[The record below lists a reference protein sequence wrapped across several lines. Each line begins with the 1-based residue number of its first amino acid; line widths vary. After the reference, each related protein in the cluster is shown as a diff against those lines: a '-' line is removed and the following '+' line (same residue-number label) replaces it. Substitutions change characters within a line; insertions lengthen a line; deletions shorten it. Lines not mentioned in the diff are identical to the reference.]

1 MERILNP
8 KKTYDI
14 DLVDN
19 KYLITNSNTNVDVL
33 IDVSFEL
40 YPNKKYTFNF
50 NKNINNL
57 IKLGSNDLSI
67 NKSQSNNVHKY
78 IPNTDT
84 TKEISFNVIPNNIQH
99 IIIYV
104 GKGNY
109 YPYDN
114 QDYFRF
120 FDSCYNL
127 ITLNKDI
134 NYLNNGNYFFEHFTY
149 KFYPNITYRFKKY
162 KNSDSEDAS
171 NILFDNS
178 FEFIIKDYSLN
189 ELSETFFDISFIVD
203 DDLISGISYEI
214 SSNLINKTIDLDLS
228 NLFYKNYNNE
238 TLLELEFPDSQLKD
252 LYFFSSNL
260 NLLDRNNL
268 DISSVFTF
276 DISYS
281 ASFRDFNDISNL
293 FLTYISTSTISINTT
308 DLSYTYFFN
317 YQLEGKIDNSR
328 FDNISLS
335 YSSPDISY
343 DINNDS
349 SYVLLD
355 ICKNYPLRLS
365 EESKKYAHIY
375 EDYIYT
381 DISYILDNN
390 NNYNKYY
397 YNSIYLYVNKDLSVN
412 QTTISFESYN
422 TNYKANIFYFN
433 KRSKDLQ
440 EFYINNNVSITN
452 TNIETNIFNLN
463 EIIVEYNFK
472 SSKTYINLN
481 YDVSL
486 DYIYNYIDISDIYSN
501 KYADSNI
508 NRSIYI
514 NRSNNELFTDISN
527 NLIEYQLT
535 NPLTYKNY
543 LPNDI
548 LNIIQTITIN
558 YGPFI
563 YVNYNGKND
572 IATISF
578 DIINDIT
585 NIVLDIS
592 VNYFNINTNQIEYL
606 LFDVSCDL
614 HYYHKDIKSIKDIS
628 TFNNYLLKYN
638 SFNDTISNN
647 NYYFKYIDFES
658 NYIIINNIQINQ
670 EHILDLKSIDSNIG
684 SLSTYV
690 NLIKE
695 DNQLQIRKYYFDKNI
710 ILHNKN
716 KFETQY
722 NLYGLEKKLIITILD
737 NSINI
742 IFTNNN
748 NKDVEFDFNFLTIK
762 DMIITSDINN
772 YEKINSN
779 YVYSR
784 NQTLDVSSNIK
795 IIPKLNYSNTD
806 NDLFKLNNYGY
817 ISNDVSKNI
826 DICINYVVPTIRY
839 SEKSQNFIADTSYI
853 VHDNNVS
860 DLKNKII
867 KFSFDKNKFL
877 YNNTNIRSETEI
889 NSILQDLSTC
899 IPLIEISGI
908 SMYKINEDASFIINA
923 SDNNDLSDISLSDI
937 FGNQLKYGGELNT
950 ALSMY
955 FVENINNIII
965 ELSGNTETTYI
976 IDKYNKYTDHGIKID
991 DSIIEISNIDM
1002 CFNIFKTDVTH
1013 IKPEFDYDS
1022 YGKNEISYNLIY
1034 YKKYTYDN
1042 AIVDISISLR
1052 NTDLSFVYKHK
1063 EEPKNPLLGNNIIY
1077 YEISHNNINRKL
1089 KRYINIVN
1097 KKSTPEISLNSSI
1110 FGNSNVLNLSNKNL
1124 TFNIDT
1130 TYSDLSSI
1138 LHNYEISDNF
1148 YNDYDIGREIDI
1160 SLTNLNSLNPHETDL
1175 SVLYNSRYEYTTNP
1189 LNIIYEISNNNT
1201 IINTDNVSVKFHN
1214 NIPYT
1219 FDICNNNIL
1228 EQQIYLD
1235 DISNN
1240 KEFYNDISII
1250 EITENTKD
1258 ISFEIIDITNQ
1269 LGLQQLKFIINDYKS
1284 NHIITKVESKIFT
1297 DISIVLNKNNIVDN
1311 RYDILYNND
1320 NVKTEINDAT
1330 IIELV
1335 NDLSSSYMN
1344 YSNRSKNYSINISYH
1359 SYIYQD
1365 NDIKEF
1371 YLLKNRKINIKNTII
1386 PKFDFSSNIIDI
1398 SFGYYDDVNG
1408 VLKDNN
1414 IIINKRHPRI
1424 LDSNVI
1430 NDIYEISRNILSAR
1444 DISDNS
1450 GIFDILKNNNNYIN
1464 FEIPENTDNKYMYNY
1479 IKLFEKIFDYSIYGI
1494 IVDELEYDD
1503 ISNNIIYDL
1512 SLQTYG
1518 FYYYMYLS
1526 GEVITQL
1533 ISGNI
1538 VGIQV
1543 NIVNDGPIFKIN
1555 DKGIPFVHNIEESKN
1570 NKIITDAS
1578 LIEDVYTF
1586 SKYDEFYLNYYE
1598 PSENTVN
1605 RDLSNYNFT
1614 PITIIDDGG
1623 LNNNNRDI
1631 GQYKI
1636 IYESI
1641 DKSKSSK
1648 NSNNRTTF
1656 ERILDICDNE
1666 TPNINNK
1673 AQQFSNKIDI
1683 DIYSSSNEIKTK
1695 LDEKIYTNIYD
1706 YGDNIKY
1713 ILEYNNELINIDNTS
1728 NYITNENIKNNY
1740 NIKYYENSIEIS
1752 ANTIEQL
1759 INVQQETSTKY
1770 KAIIKAKD
1778 RSNNIN
1784 QQIININVIYKYDYD
1799 FYILIKRQYK
1809 NNDNLNDFSMIKIDH
1824 NLNNKLKNNKIL
1836 QENDISLS
1844 YDNNKESFELETCD
1858 FDLFNNIIDFSGEIF
1873 NNNEKI
1879 SSNFI
1884 KLDNYTSTNNI
1895 MIKNNTNYIN
1905 PSNKYNI
1912 ILSLYNIND
1921 DEYKRTRYKLN
1932 VKDTICGEIKLENV
1946 IDTSLITLISEN
1958 LELFYDTQEKKNLY
1972 TNSKNINIIINDDL
1986 ENSKNYTKFNKS
1998 DIINDNS
2005 FCILDIS
2012 NVLLKKYYDIVYELD
2027 FSKEIMVYNIKKNN
2041 EFLYKPNTN
2050 SYMYTYVPTKNWE
2063 KQVDVKDIS
2072 DIFNIN
2078 INNYKYNIILNNEL
2092 QILNNLTQ
2100 NIYNAAYRWK
2110 KVLNNK
2116 FVSGLNPININ
2127 IDISSAIENIDISIN
2142 NITYQNKNSKKYP
2155 KKVDISFD
2163 IYDNIEINEKTLL
2176 HTLGRALGIN
2186 RSSMFESNNTNKFQI
2201 LNKFDYY
2208 KGSDKF
2214 LNIYKEYI
2222 QDASYNIDNSFIILP
2237 IDFSNN
2243 NQEFYINDDPLINN
2257 NHLFKGI
2264 KSLGLS
2270 NEILCEIKDQNT
2282 SNRKLSKISIGLL
2295 EELGYDVCY
2304 NEADNYEITE
2314 KVNIIKTLN
2323 IEINK
2328 NDDYT
2333 INIFEIYIANSDN
2346 TKFNN
2351 YKLSEISNK
2360 YAIGDSINNPY
2371 IIGYITNHHHSIYS
2385 NRTELLYLDRG
2396 ITIKNI
2402 IDGSYNYYNS
2412 SLFTNNYT
2420 ISSDYIQN
2428 IQDNS
2433 YVINKNSYNN
2443 AINNN
2448 YEISHNYYD
2457 NEISLNILD
2466 LSNSL
2471 DFIPELSIDNRNIV
2485 QIFNVKDDF
2494 NNEISMNKYIKLTI
2508 LPPYITLSGSS
2519 DASNIELY
2527 LSNYEP
2533 FVDYGHSIFDTI
2545 SGTLS
2550 NISDASLVIKNNNSL
2565 DNIKYNIK
2573 ESQLNGIDYRVITD
2587 NIGNYDILYK
2597 KSNVYHKQAKKHRD
2611 LKVVKTQ
2618 PLEYITYL
2626 KVHNNNLFFDK
2637 NNDVSNNLNNL
2648 DLSNILCYKYTINN
2662 QPYEYTYSDEYVNNN
2677 IYDVSYIIN
2686 IEKNYYY
2693 AFILPFDISNNIN
2706 FNYSNSVEF
2715 VIKKIYNIYD
2725 KKDTSCN
2732 MYKLKDICNNG
2743 YITMKKIN
2751 NFDRMSI
2758 QLYDVFN
2765 NTLKYINNS
2774 KDIILDN
2781 SYNKLYCID
2790 DISTNNNKIK
2800 NINYFDY
2807 ANKINGK
2814 INIDVEITNRN
2825 IVESYPFYKF
2835 TNINDNKIYNKNLYL
2850 SYGLYEFNTSDSSN
2864 FYNKIEFFYDLS
2876 YQKPYTKNIRY
2887 TNLPGMSNS
2896 KFELLIE
2903 PYTPTILYYKSH
2915 RIKNISGKLQINSNI
2930 CFFNDI
2936 LSNNKYLSLNGN
2948 VTSEKMFK
2956 KIDFFTIRAIE
2967 NDLCLNTINAALTP
2981 DDPNIKIHKNR
2992 ILLSCHTEESY
3003 DYDTKS
3009 FIGITQGNILNN
3021 ILYLNNE
3028 KKVVFINDISKSNLF
3043 VEDKMKKLKKD
3054 TNEDNFEYHD
3064 SCYNYLFNIPE
3075 DNRLDTDY
3083 LNNNKTFELSF
3094 EYHDNSKN
3102 INDIITQKIFNN
3114 TNTNLYFN
3122 IIELIKDNI
3131 INNVNYFD
3139 DYVNTLTSNKIPN
3152 KYTTENFKYTI
3163 EDMRG
3168 NVIINDKNY
3177 DVNLL
3182 ENKILSTNKLLLNN
3196 LLRFDSSANNIDFLL
3211 YSYIDILNYLDNYKK
3226 FNDVELDDI
3235 QRKIYESNRTI
3246 SVLDKSIMDNN
3257 NIKKLNDNF
3266 DKLISPSNINKF
3278 YEYLL
3283 YKKFDIHIYCDVSL
3297 IEYIPP
3303 QEDISNCIIFQNAS
3317 LFLKGNVLNK
3327 EQVNNDDSQ
3336 LFADVTDTSNR
3347 VFLSSNKV
3355 FHDNNKDVSN
3365 SAILLTQKNLY
3376 HNIGILP
3383 DSNKFI
3389 FHKYDTNDNKHTNYL
3404 IYDEIENYDD
3414 SLIIRNSNNYLIDL
3428 TSSFYFDFSENSNVE
3443 SYVYDYSKNNIIYT
3457 ISNNFLEESIDRE
3470 TLSINFEVIDS
3481 LSTNDLNNEP
3491 YKIFDILNIN
3501 GSTSEIIYETINN
3514 EIYKYDETYTFILDL
3529 NNYFEKNIYKIPLY
3543 KSENIKPKN
3552 LKYTLKLSTINYVN
3566 NFDMFD
3572 FSDKKQIIFTNDHMK
3587 ILDDLRGILI
3597 VFNYYVQY
3605 IYITINS
3612 MFYEQ
3617 TTYRTDWGSDNI
3629 LFNKIDNTINKQYF
3643 NIHERLNEVLSDL
3656 RYIIQSV
3663 NLNEFY
3669 ENIRARKNIFNDI
3682 LYNIKNDDLISRL
3695 IPDFENFQFDNLNN
3709 VIDDE
3714 IYIKM
3719 DELKADYKL
3728 IETNYDKFF
3737 DFFNEYISKDSN
3749 IAIDFILERRED
3761 YENLKEMHS
3770 SFNNYV
3776 DEIRGI
3782 FRPRLREINSD
3793 IAKDTFINSLLYKL
3807 VYPMYEISYNNTNPP
3822 TKYYSIYNELK
3833 YNFSDTSLNK
3843 EPGFDTRLPYNFD
3856 ICGDLVTEISNIIM
3870 IDLSNLYLAD
3880 VRSYDFSYI
3889 DILGNPIV
3897 YTFEERQSDNP
3908 NNPNIRKWP
3917 PKSQADP
3924 SAIYVYKNDLSF
3936 ANLIDASITQLNL
3949 IEISTDASG
3958 LKFPKKNENF
3968 TYNDIINNIYE
3979 RDNITIDF
3987 SYLLYDTTINTPRE
4001 EEDEELYYFYTKT
4014 DIEVDKL
4021 FIDLSDSIH
4030 FYALDQS
4037 ENIVNSNY
4045 PQFLR
4050 IMNDLSFD
4058 YLESLDN
4065 YFNYNTFEKLFDDLK
4080 TNFKLLAQEMSIYE
4094 EIVQELYD
4102 VNYAKEIF
4110 EMYDIC
4116 YNNSNKI
4123 NELSTNLNTK
4133 AIYNNSEYLKWYT
4146 NFSHLDISYV
4156 KTQFAN
4162 QKILTNQNNE
4172 MNDVSLSTILK
4183 TSFVKPIAER
4193 ILSNYLITQ
4202 SDFANIINIE
4212 TDSTININTISRL
4225 YTLTYKIFKKK
4236 FDLTKDMLFGTHVG
4250 IENIPDINHLIGDI
4264 TLKGST
4270 LLLRSI
4276 ESNSIMINIDV
4287 NYEDYYNKNLY
4298 IDKYLLDLTIPD
4310 ITPPRINFNN
4320 DYDVVI
4326 YHYNKFTST
4335 DLKDKRLKLNLL
4347 NFVKNIKDIEDG
4359 DIKYSVYDNKAY
4371 MYIHNE
4377 KIYDNNDAANIE
4389 QFYSESVLNT
4399 YIIDISLDSFFNFS
4413 NFNNYDNT
4421 IDLLYGYVDILFI
4434 VKDKLNNIRKYN
4446 KNIKIYEAIN
4456 GPRIYYNNN
4465 FVTNFDNIPL
4475 NINSPDIRFEILSD
4489 IVNLKSLNYDLD
4501 TNIYKFYDLTSSN
4514 VSILTDEYRRIY
4526 EPIDNI
4532 LIDANLNMEYIIN
4545 YMDTKYPNSTYDNYL
4560 SKIIN
4565 NIENR
4570 EIRRYENFIKY
4581 NVIDSNL
4588 NEIILFRDIIVNI
4601 IIEEDESKV
4610 KPCPSDCKGLYDRTL
4625 HNYKLGSSSS
4635 RNSKQT
4641 SLIKHYQKKN
4651 QNN

>member
-8 KKTYDI
+8 KKIYDI
-14 DLVDN
+14 DLIDN
-19 KYLITNSNTNVDVL
+19 KYIITNSNTNVDEY
-33 IDVSFEL
+33 IDICFEL
-40 YPNKKYTFNF
+40 YPNVSYTFNF

-57 IKLGSNDLSI
+57 IKLGSHSNDLLI
-67 NKSQSNNVHKY
+67 NDINGIDKYTPTNSQNE
-78 IPNTDT
+78 
-84 TKEISFNVIPNNIQH
+84 EISFNIISNVEDV
-99 IIIYV
+99 IIYV

-114 QDYFRF
+114 KDYFRF

-134 NYLNNGNYFFEHFTY
+134 DYLNNGNYFFEHFTY
-149 KFYPNITYRFKKY
+149 KFYPNIKYRFEKY
-162 KNSDSEDAS
+162 KKLDSEDAS

-178 FEFIIKDYSLN
+178 FEFIIKDFSLN
-189 ELSETFFDISFIVD
+189 ESSESFDILFED
-203 DDLISGISYEI
+203 EDLRTGISYEI
-214 SSNLINKTIDLDLS
+214 SSNLIGETINLDLS

-238 TLLELEFPDSQLKD
+238 TLLELKFPNSVLKD
-252 LYFFSSNL
+252 LYFYSSNL
-260 NLLDRNNL
+260 NLLDKNNV
-268 DISSVFTF
+268 DISSVFIF
-276 DISYS
+276 DISNTI
-281 ASFRDFNDISNL
+281 FLDFNDISNL
-293 FLTYISTSTISINTT
+293 YLTYISTSDISVNI
-308 DLSYTYFFN
+308 DASYTYFFN

-328 FDNISLS
+328 FDNINLS
-335 YSSPDISY
+335 STTIDISY
-343 DINNDS
+343 NINNDS

-381 DISYILDNN
+381 DISYILDN
-390 NNYNKYY
+390 KYY
-397 YNSIYLYVNKDLSVN
+397 YNSIYLYINKDFSVN
-412 QTTISFESYN
+412 QIITISFESYN
-422 TNYKANIFYFN
+422 SDYKPNIFNFHE
-433 KRSKDLQ
+433 RSKELQ
-440 EFYINNNVSITN
+440 EFYTNNIE

-463 EIIVEYNFK
+463 EIIVKFDLKSDKRSIILKYN
-472 SSKTYINLN
+472 
-481 YDVSL
+481 DDL
-486 DYIYNYIDISDIYSN
+486 DPIYNYIDISDIYSN
-501 KYADSNI
+501 IYTNS

-514 NRSNNELFTDISN
+514 NRTNNSLVKDISN
-527 NLIEYQLT
+527 NKIEYQLI

-543 LPNDI
+543 LTNDI
-548 LNIIQTITIN
+548 SYVIQTIIIN

-563 YVNYNGKND
+563 DLKYNNINYLNIND
-572 IATISF
+572 DEQTISF
-578 DIINDIT
+578 NITNDIT
-585 NIVLDIS
+585 NIELDIS
-592 VNYFNINTNQIEYL
+592 VNYFNVNTNQIEYL
-606 LFDVSCDL
+606 LFDVSCNL
-614 HYYHKDIKSIKDIS
+614 YYYYKDAKIITDIS
-628 TFNNYLLKYN
+628 NINDYLLKYN
-638 SFNDTISNN
+638 SLYDTISNN
-647 NYYFKYIDFES
+647 YYYFKYIDFEN
-658 NYIIINNIQINQ
+658 NYIIINNINIK
-670 EHILDLKSIDSNIG
+670 EDDVLDLKKIDSNTDT
-684 SLSTYV
+684 LSSYV
-690 NLIKE
+690 NLIKNE
-695 DNQLQIRKYYFDKNI
+695 NQLRIRKYNFDRNI

-722 NLYGLEKKLIITILD
+722 NLFGLEKKLIITILD

-748 NKDVEFDFNFLTIK
+748 NEIIEFEFKFLTIK
-762 DMIITSDINN
+762 NMIITSDINK
-772 YEKINSN
+772 YDKINSN
-779 YVYSR
+779 YVYGKHKI
-784 NQTLDVSSNIK
+784 LDVSSNIK
-795 IIPKLNYSNTD
+795 IIPKYNYSNTD
-806 NDLFKLNNYGY
+806 KDLFKLNNYGY
-817 ISNDVSKNI
+817 INNDVSATI
-826 DICINYVVPTIRY
+826 DISINYVVPTIRY
-839 SEKSQNFIADTSYI
+839 SEKSPNYIQDSSYI
-853 VHDNNVS
+853 VYDNIDNA
-860 DLKNKII
+860 LRNKII
-867 KFSFDKNKFL
+867 NFTFDKNNFL
-877 YNNTNIRSETEI
+877 YNNTNIQSAIEI
-889 NSILQDLSTC
+889 NNILKDLSSS
-899 IPLIEISGI
+899 IPLIEISGV
-908 SMYKINEDASFIINA
+908 SMYKINTDASFIINA
-923 SDNNDLSDISLSDI
+923 NYPNDISDISLSDI
-937 FGNQLKYGGELNT
+937 FGNELKYSSASNRD
-950 ALSMY
+950 LSMY
-955 FVENINNIII
+955 FVQDSNNIII
-965 ELSGNTETTYI
+965 ELSGNTENTYI
-976 IDKYNKYTDHGIKID
+976 IDKYNKYSDLGIKID
-991 DSIIEISNIDM
+991 DSITEINNIDM
-1002 CFNIFKTDVTH
+1002 CFNIFKIDETH
-1013 IKPEFDYDS
+1013 INSEFSYNS
-1022 YGKNEISYNLIY
+1022 YGENDISYNLIY
-1034 YKKYTYDN
+1034 YKNFIHTN
-1042 AIVDISISLR
+1042 NGANNTIDISISLR

-1063 EEPKNPLLGNNIIY
+1063 DVNKNPLIGNNIIY
-1077 YEISHNNINRKL
+1077 YEISHNAINTKL

-1097 KKSTPEISLNSSI
+1097 NSRPEISLNSLILS
-1110 FGNSNVLNLSNKNL
+1110 NSNVKKLSNKNL
-1124 TFNIDT
+1124 TLNIDT
-1130 TYSDLSSI
+1130 SYSDISSI

-1148 YNDYDIGREIDI
+1148 YNDFDIGKEIDI
-1160 SLTNLNSLNPHETDL
+1160 SLTNLISLNPHETDL
-1175 SVLYNSRYEYTTNP
+1175 SVLYNKRYENVTNP
-1189 LNIIYEISNNNT
+1189 LNIIYEINYIT
-1201 IINTDNVSVKFHN
+1201 IINKDKDKDKDNISVNFHN
-1214 NIPYT
+1214 NIPFT
-1219 FDICNNNIL
+1219 FDICNNIL
-1228 EQQIYLD
+1228 KEQIYLN

-1269 LGLQQLKFIINDYKS
+1269 IGLQQLKYIINDYKPV
-1284 NHIITKVESKIFT
+1284 HIINKVESKIFT
-1297 DISIVLNKNNIVDN
+1297 DISIVLNINNTIDASYN
-1311 RYDILYNND
+1311 IPYNND
-1320 NVKTEINDAT
+1320 NVKTKINDT
-1330 IIELV
+1330 KVMELV
-1335 NDLSSSYMN
+1335 NDLSKSYMFFDKRN
-1344 YSNRSKNYSINISYH
+1344 KNFTIDISYY
-1359 SYIYQD
+1359 SYIYED
-1365 NDIKEF
+1365 DGSKEF
-1371 YLLKNRKINIKNTII
+1371 DLLKNRKINIKNTII
-1386 PKFDFSSNIIDI
+1386 PKFDFSSNTIDI
-1398 SFGYYDDVNG
+1398 SFGNYENDILN
-1408 VLKDNN
+1408 DNN

-1424 LDSNVI
+1424 LNSNVI
-1430 NDIYEISRNILSAR
+1430 NNIYEISRNILSAR
-1444 DISDNS
+1444 DISDNPD
-1450 GIFDILKNNNNYIN
+1450 IFDILKNKNNEIN
-1464 FEIPENTDNKYMYNY
+1464 FEIPENTDNNYMYNY
-1479 IKLFEKIFDYSIYGI
+1479 IRLFDIIYDYSINGI
-1494 IVDELEYDD
+1494 IDELEYDEM
-1503 ISNNIIYDL
+1503 SNNIIYDL

-1526 GEVITQL
+1526 GE
-1533 ISGNI
+1533 GNI
-1538 VGIQV
+1538 ETISSDIVGVQV

-1578 LIEDVYTF
+1578 LIEDMYTF
-1586 SKYDEFYLNYYE
+1586 SRYDEFYLNYYE
-1598 PSENTVN
+1598 PYLKGISS
-1605 RDLSNYNFT
+1605 DLLNYNFT

-1641 DKSKSSK
+1641 DKSKPSK
-1648 NSNNRTTF
+1648 NSNNVTRF

-1666 TPNINNK
+1666 SPNINNK
-1673 AQQFSNKIDI
+1673 AEESIDL

-1695 LDEKIYTNIYD
+1695 LDEKIYTNIDD

-1713 ILEYNNELINIDNTS
+1713 ILEYNNELINVDNTS
-1728 NYITNENIKNNY
+1728 NYINNENIKNNY

-1752 ANTIEQL
+1752 ANKIEQL
-1759 INVQQETSTKY
+1759 INTQQETSTKY
-1770 KAIIKAKD
+1770 KAVIKAKD

-1784 QQIININVIYKYDYD
+1784 EKTIIINIMYKYDYD

-1809 NNDNLNDFSMIKIDH
+1809 KDNNENDISMIKIDH

-1844 YDNNKESFELETCD
+1844 YDYNKETFELETCD
-1858 FDLFNNIIDFSGEIF
+1858 YDLFNNIIDFSGEIL

-1884 KLDNYTSTNNI
+1884 KFDNYTDTKNIKNKNNI
-1895 MIKNNTNYIN
+1895 YYIN

-1921 DEYKRTRYKLN
+1921 DEYKRKRYKLN
-1932 VKDTICGEIKLENV
+1932 VKDTVCGEIKLENV

-1958 LELFYDTQEKKNLY
+1958 LDLFYDTKQKKDMY
-1972 TNSKNINIIINDDL
+1972 TNAKNINIIINDDL
-1986 ENSKNYTKFNKS
+1986 ENSKNYTKFNKL

-2005 FCILDIS
+2005 FCTLDLS

-2027 FSKEIMVYNIKKNN
+2027 FSKEIMVYNVQKNN
-2041 EFLYKPNTN
+2041 EFLYKPNIN

-2063 KQVDVKDIS
+2063 KQVDIKDIS
-2072 DIFNIN
+2072 DIFDIS
-2078 INNYKYNIILNNEL
+2078 INNYKYNVTLNNEMEILNNFV
-2092 QILNNLTQ
+2092 Q
-2100 NIYNAAYRWK
+2100 NTYNAAYRWK

-2116 FVSGLNPININ
+2116 FIPGLKPININ
-2127 IDISSAIENIDISIN
+2127 IDISSSIKNVDISIN

-2163 IYDNIEINEKTLL
+2163 ISDNKIVHEKSLL

-2186 RSSMFESNNTNKFQI
+2186 RISMFESNNTNNFEI
-2201 LNKFDYY
+2201 LNNSDYY

-2214 LNIYKEYI
+2214 LNIYKEYV
-2222 QDASYNIDNSFIILP
+2222 QDASYNIDNSFIRLP

-2243 NQEFYINDDPLINN
+2243 NKEFYINDDKLINN

-2282 SNRKLSKISIGLL
+2282 STRKLSKISIGLL

-2328 NDDYT
+2328 NDDNT
-2333 INIFEIYIANSDN
+2333 IDIYKIYIANTDN

-2360 YAIGDSINNPY
+2360 YAIGDSKNNPY
-2371 IIGYITNHHHSIYS
+2371 IIGYISDDFHNSYS

-2396 ITIKNI
+2396 ITIKNT

-2412 SLFTNNYT
+2412 SLFNNYT
-2420 ISSDYIQN
+2420 IKYDYIEN

-2433 YVINKNSYNN
+2433 YVINNKSYNN
-2443 AINNN
+2443 DSNN

-2457 NEISLNILD
+2457 NEISLNIID
-2466 LSNSL
+2466 LSNILNFNES
-2471 DFIPELSIDNRNIV
+2471 SIDFSSIV
-2485 QIFNVKDDF
+2485 QIFNVKDEF

-2508 LPPYITLSGSS
+2508 LPPYITLSGSP

-2527 LSNYEP
+2527 LTEYEP
-2533 FVDYGHSIFDTI
+2533 FVDYGHSIFDVI
-2545 SGTLS
+2545 DGSLAK
-2550 NISDASLVIKNNNSL
+2550 IQDVSLVIKNKNLN

-2573 ESQLNGIDYRVITD
+2573 ESELNGIDYRFTTN

-2597 KSNVYHKQAKKHRD
+2597 KSNSNNKEAKKHRD
-2611 LKVVKTQ
+2611 LKIVKTQ

-2626 KVHNNNLFFDK
+2626 KVHDNNLFFDK
-2637 NNDVSNNLNNL
+2637 NNDISNNLNKL

-2662 QPYEYTYSDEYVNNN
+2662 HPYEYEYSDEYVDNN
-2677 IYDVSYIIN
+2677 IYDISYIIN
-2686 IEKNYYY
+2686 LEKNYNY
-2693 AFILPFDISNNIN
+2693 AFILPYDISNNIN
-2706 FNYSNSVEF
+2706 INYSNGVEL
-2715 VIKKIYNIYD
+2715 VTRQIYNIYD

-2732 MYKLKDICNNG
+2732 LYRLLDNNG

-2758 QLYDVFN
+2758 QLYDVCN

-2814 INIDVEITNRN
+2814 ININVKITNRN
-2825 IVESYPFYKF
+2825 RNIAGSNPFYEF
-2835 TNINDNKIYNKNLYL
+2835 TNNNDNKIYNKNLYL
-2850 SYGLYEFNTSDSSN
+2850 SYGLYEFDTHDSSN

-2876 YQKPYTKNIRY
+2876 YTKPYTKNIRY

-2903 PYTPTILYYKSH
+2903 PYTPNILYYKSH
-2915 RIKNISGKLQINSNI
+2915 RIKDISGKLQINSNI

-2956 KIDFFTIRAIE
+2956 KTDFFTIRSIE
-2967 NDLCLNTINAALTP
+2967 NDLCLNTINKDSP
-2981 DDPNIKIHKNR
+2981 DSNIKIHKNR
-2992 ILLSCHTEESY
+2992 ILLSCHTAETS
-3003 DYDTKS
+3003 DIKPI
-3009 FIGITQGNILNN
+3009 IGITQGNILNN

-3028 KKVVFINDISKSNLF
+3028 KKVVFINDIYKNDLF
-3043 VEDKMKKLKKD
+3043 SVNKMKRLKKD
-3054 TNEDNFEYHD
+3054 TNEDNYEYHD

-3094 EYHDNSKN
+3094 EYYDGSKN
-3102 INDIITQKIFNN
+3102 INDIITKKIFDN

-3139 DYVNTLTSNKIPN
+3139 NYVNTLTPNKIPN
-3152 KYTTENFKYTI
+3152 KYTNDNFKYTI

-3177 DVNLL
+3177 DVNIL

-3226 FNDVELDDI
+3226 FNDVELHDI
-3235 QRKIYESNRTI
+3235 QKKIYEFNRTT

-3257 NIKKLNDNF
+3257 NIEKLNDNF
-3266 DKLISPSNINKF
+3266 DKLINPSNINKF

-3297 IEYIPP
+3297 ISYIPP

-3317 LFLKGNVLNK
+3317 MFLKGNVLNK
-3327 EQVNNDDSQ
+3327 EEVENNGNQKIFDP
-3336 LFADVTDTSNR
+3336 VTDISNK

-3355 FHDNNKDVSN
+3355 DNVSD
-3365 SAILLTQKNLY
+3365 SSILLTQKNFY

-3404 IYDEIENYDD
+3404 IYDEIEKHED
-3414 SLIIRNSNNYLIDL
+3414 SKIIVNKNNYLIDL
-3428 TSSFYFDFSENSNVE
+3428 SSSFYFDFSENSNVD
-3443 SYVYDYSKNNIIYT
+3443 SYVYDSSKNNIIYS
-3457 ISNNFLEESIDRE
+3457 ISNNELNKQ
-3470 TLSINFEVIDS
+3470 TLSINFDVIDS

-3529 NNYFEKNIYKIPLY
+3529 NNYFERNIYKIPLY

-3572 FSDKKQIIFTNDHMK
+3572 FSEKKQIIFTNDHMK
-3587 ILDDLRGILI
+3587 ILDDLRSILI

-3617 TTYRTDWGSDNI
+3617 TTYRDDWGSDNI

-3643 NIHERLNEVLSDL
+3643 NIHERLNEVLSEL
-3656 RYIIQSV
+3656 RYVIQSV
-3663 NLNEFY
+3663 NLNDFY
-3669 ENIRARKNIFNDI
+3669 ENIRNRKTIFNDI
-3682 LYNIKNDDLISRL
+3682 LFGIKNDDLISRL

-3737 DFFNEYISKDSN
+3737 NFLHQYISDDSN
-3749 IAIDFILERRED
+3749 IANDFILERRED

-3782 FRPRLREINSD
+3782 FRTRLTDINSY
-3793 IAKDTFINSLLYKL
+3793 IAKDTFIDSLMYKL

-3822 TKYYSIYNELK
+3822 TKYYSIYKELK
-3833 YNFSDTSLNK
+3833 YNFEDTSLN
-3843 EPGFDTRLPYNFD
+3843 EESGFDTRLLYNFD
-3856 ICGDLVTEISNIIM
+3856 ICGDLVTDISFRIIN
-3870 IDLSNLYLAD
+3870 DLSYLYHID
-3880 VRSYDFSYI
+3880 RVNYDFSYI
-3889 DILGNPIV
+3889 DLDGNEISYNFIYKV
-3897 YTFEERQSDNP
+3897 EGDP
-3908 NNPNIRKWP
+3908 NDLNIRRWLP
-3917 PKSQADP
+3917 RSDTDP

-3936 ANLIDASITQLNL
+3936 ANLIDENITQENL

-3958 LKFPKKNENF
+3958 LKFPKKNLKF
-3968 TYNDIINNIYE
+3968 SYDDMINNRYE
-3979 RDNITIDF
+3979 KVIEGESLKIDF
-3987 SYLLYDTTINTPRE
+3987 SYLLYDTDNE
-4001 EEDEELYYFYTKT
+4001 KDKELYYFYDKK
-4014 DIEVDKL
+4014 DGNGVEKL
-4021 FIDLSDSIH
+4021 FIDLSNSIH

-4037 ENIVNSNY
+4037 QNIVKNNY

-4094 EIVQELYD
+4094 EIVQESYD
-4102 VNYAKEIF
+4102 INYAKEIF

-4116 YNNSNKI
+4116 YNNSKNI
-4123 NELSTNLNTK
+4123 NNFKNDENYKS
-4133 AIYNNSEYLKWYT
+4133 SDYLKWYN
-4146 NFSHLDISYV
+4146 NFSGLDISYV

-4162 QKILTNQNNE
+4162 QKILDDKNIEMTNTNTIYKGK
-4172 MNDVSLSTILK
+4172 VKLSKILQ

-4193 ILSNYLITQ
+4193 ILTNYFIRQ

-4236 FDLTKDMLFGTHVG
+4236 FDLTKDNLFGAHKG
-4250 IENIPDINHLIGDI
+4250 IENIPEINHLIGDI
-4264 TLKGST
+4264 TLKGSK

-4310 ITPPRINFNN
+4310 ITPPRINFNDN
-4320 DYDVVI
+4320 FEIII

-4359 DIKYSVYDNKAY
+4359 DSKYSVYDNKTY
-4371 MYIHNE
+4371 MYIH
-4377 KIYDNNDAANIE
+4377 KDKVYTINDAANIE
-4389 QFYSESVLNT
+4389 QFYNESVLSS
-4399 YIIDISLDSFFNFS
+4399 YILDISLDSFFYFS

-4434 VKDKLNNIRKYN
+4434 VKDKLNNTRKYN

-4465 FVTNFDNIPL
+4465 FVPNLFNIPL
-4475 NINSPDIRFEILSD
+4475 NITSPDIRYEILSD
-4489 IVNLKSLNYDLD
+4489 IVNFKSLNYDFD
-4501 TNIYKFYDLTSSN
+4501 ANIYKFYDLTSNN
-4514 VSILTDEYRRIY
+4514 VSILIDEYRGIY

-4532 LIDANLNMEYIIN
+4532 LIDAGNLNMGYIIN
-4545 YMDTKYPNSTYDNYL
+4545 YMDTNYPNSTYDNYL

-4570 EIRRYENFIKY
+4570 EIRRYEKFIKY
-4581 NVIDSNL
+4581 SVLDSNL
-4588 NEIILFRDIIVNI
+4588 NEIILYRDIIVNI

-4625 HNYKLGSSSS
+4625 HNYKLGSSTC
-4635 RNSKQT
+4635 RNRQQT

-4651 QNN
+4651 QNI

>member
-8 KKTYDI
+8 IKTYDI
-14 DLVDN
+14 DLLDN
-19 KYLITNSNTNVDVL
+19 KYLITNSNTNVDEY
-33 IDVSFEL
+33 IDISFEL
-40 YPNKKYTFNF
+40 YPNKNYTFNF

-57 IKLGSNDLSI
+57 IKLDSNDLLI
-67 NKSQSNNVHKY
+67 NKIGDINRY
-78 IPNTDT
+78 T
-84 TKEISFNVIPNNIQH
+84 TQNSVNEEISFNVILNNIQH

-162 KNSDSEDAS
+162 KNSEDAS

-189 ELSETFFDISFIVD
+189 ELSETFFDISFGD
-203 DDLISGISYEI
+203 TDLINDISYEI
-214 SSNLINKTIDLDLS
+214 SSNLIKKTINLDLS

-238 TLLELEFPDSQLKD
+238 TLLELKFPDSVLKD
-252 LYFFSSNL
+252 LYFYSSNL

-268 DISSVFTF
+268 DISSIFTF
-276 DISYS
+276 DISNT
-281 ASFRDFNDISNL
+281 ASFSDFNDISHL
-293 FLTYISTSTISINTT
+293 YLTYISTSDISVNN
-308 DLSYTYFFN
+308 DSSYTYFFN

-328 FDNISLS
+328 FDDINLT
-335 YSSPDISY
+335 DISY
-343 DINNDS
+343 NVNNDS

-381 DISYILDNN
+381 DISYISD
-390 NNYNKYY
+390 NKYY
-397 YNSIYLYVNKDLSVN
+397 YNSIYLYINKDFSEN
-412 QTTISFESYN
+412 KITTISFESYN
-422 TNYKANIFYFN
+422 RDYKTNSFYFYE
-433 KRSKDLQ
+433 RSKELQ
-440 EFYINNNVSITN
+440 DFYINNTN
-452 TNIETNIFNLN
+452 NIETNIETNIFNLN
-463 EIIVEYNFK
+463 EIIVKFELK
-472 SSKTYINLN
+472 SDKITIPLN
-481 YDVSL
+481 YNERL
-486 DYIYNYIDISDIYSN
+486 DSIYNYIDISDIYSN
-501 KYADSNI
+501 KYAGSNK
-508 NRSIYI
+508 NPSIYI
-514 NRSNNELFTDISN
+514 NRTNNSLVKDISYN
-527 NLIEYQLT
+527 KIEYQLT

-543 LPNDI
+543 LTNDI
-548 LNIIQTITIN
+548 SNVIQTIIIN

-563 YVNYNGKND
+563 NLKYNNNYFNIND
-572 IATISF
+572 DEETISF
-578 DIINDIT
+578 DITNDIT
-585 NIVLDIS
+585 NIELDIS
-592 VNYFNINTNQIEYL
+592 VNYFNVNTNQIEYL
-606 LFDVSCDL
+606 LYDVSCNL
-614 HYYHKDIKSIKDIS
+614 YYYYKDVKTITDIS
-628 TFNNYLLKYN
+628 NVNNYLLKYN

-647 NYYFKYIDFES
+647 NYYFKYIDFED
-658 NYIIINNIQINQ
+658 NYIIINNIAINDSD
-670 EHILDLKSIDSNIG
+670 ISNLKKIDSNTDT
-684 SLSTYV
+684 LSSYV
-690 NLIKE
+690 KLIKE
-695 DNQLQIRKYYFDKNI
+695 DNQLRISKYYFDRNI

-722 NLYGLEKKLIITILD
+722 NLFGLEKKLIITILD

-748 NKDVEFDFNFLTIK
+748 NNKEIEFEFEFLTIK
-762 DMIITSDINN
+762 NMIITSDINN

-779 YVYSR
+779 YMYFPH
-784 NQTLDVSSNIK
+784 TDGSSNIK

-817 ISNDVSKNI
+817 INNDISATI
-826 DICINYVVPTIRY
+826 DISINYVVPTIRY
-839 SEKSQNFIADTSYI
+839 GEKSQNFILDNSYI
-853 VHDNNVS
+853 VYDDDKQTLRS
-860 DLKNKII
+860 KII
-867 KFSFDKNKFL
+867 NFSFDKNKFL

-889 NSILQDLSTC
+889 NSILQDLSRC

-908 SMYKINEDASFIINA
+908 SMYKINTDASFTTNA
-923 SDNNDLSDISLSDI
+923 DLPNDISDISLSDI
-937 FGNQLKYGGELNT
+937 FGNELKYSLASNRD
-950 ALSMY
+950 LSMY
-955 FVENINNIII
+955 FVQDLNNIFI
-965 ELSGNTETTYI
+965 ELSGNTQNTYI
-976 IDKYNKYTDHGIKID
+976 IDKYNKYSDLGIKID
-991 DSIIEISNIDM
+991 DSITEISNIDM
-1002 CFNIFKTDVTH
+1002 CFNIFEIDETH
-1013 IKPEFDYDS
+1013 INSEFS
-1022 YGKNEISYNLIY
+1022 YNLYGQNEISYNLIY
-1034 YKKYTYDN
+1034 YKNFIHRKN
-1042 AIVDISISLR
+1042 NVGNPIDISISLR
-1052 NTDLSFVYKHK
+1052 NIDLSFVYKHQ
-1063 EEPKNPLLGNNIIY
+1063 EVNKNPLLGNNIIY
-1077 YEISHNNINRKL
+1077 YEISHNNIKREL

-1097 KKSTPEISLNSSI
+1097 NSIPEISLNSSI
-1110 FGNSNVLNLSNKNL
+1110 LSNSNVLNLSNKDL
-1124 TFNIDT
+1124 TLNIDT
-1130 TYSDLSSI
+1130 LYSDISSI

-1148 YNDYDIGREIDI
+1148 YNNYDIGREIDI
-1160 SLTNLNSLNPHETDL
+1160 SLTNLISLNPRETDL
-1175 SVLYNSRYEYTTNP
+1175 SVLYNNRYENVTNP
-1189 LNIIYEISNNNT
+1189 LNIIYEISYNT
-1201 IINTDNVSVKFHN
+1201 IINKDNVSVRFHN
-1214 NIPYT
+1214 NIPFT
-1219 FDICNNNIL
+1219 FDICNNIL
-1228 EQQIYLD
+1228 DQQIYLD

-1269 LGLQQLKFIINDYKS
+1269 IGLQQLKFIINDYKS
-1284 NHIITKVESKIFT
+1284 NHIINKVESKIFT
-1297 DISIVLNKNNIVDN
+1297 DISIVLNIDNEIDNSYNIS
-1311 RYDILYNND
+1311 YNND
-1320 NVKTEINDAT
+1320 KTKINDAKVM
-1330 IIELV
+1330 ELV
-1335 NDLSSSYMN
+1335 NDLSKSYMN
-1344 YSNRSKNYSINISYH
+1344 YQKRNRKCSVIITYH

-1365 NDIKEF
+1365 YGSKEF
-1371 YLLKNRKINIKNTII
+1371 YLLKDRKINIKNTII

-1398 SFGYYDDVNG
+1398 SFGCYDNVNG
-1408 VLKDNN
+1408 VLTDNN
-1414 IIINKRHPRI
+1414 IIINKQHPRI

-1430 NDIYEISRNILSAR
+1430 NNIYEISRNILSAR
-1444 DISDNS
+1444 DISNNS
-1450 GIFDILKNNNNYIN
+1450 DIFDILKKNDDDLN
-1464 FEIPENTDNKYMYNY
+1464 FQIPENTDNNYMYNY
-1479 IKLFEKIFDYSIYGI
+1479 IRLFEIIYDYSINSINGI
-1494 IVDELEYDD
+1494 NSNDLSYND

-1512 SLQTYG
+1512 SLQKYG

-1526 GEVITQL
+1526 GEGNIET

-1538 VGIQV
+1538 KGIQV

-1555 DKGIPFVHNIEESKN
+1555 DKGLPFVHNIEESKN

-1598 PSENTVN
+1598 PYLRNKN
-1605 RDLSNYNFT
+1605 PDLSNYNFT

-1641 DKSKSSK
+1641 DKSNPSK
-1648 NSNNRTTF
+1648 NSNNVTRF

-1666 TPNINNK
+1666 KPNINNK
-1673 AQQFSNKIDI
+1673 AKQFSNKIDI

-1695 LDEKIYTNIYD
+1695 LDEKIYTNIDD

-1752 ANTIEQL
+1752 ANKIEQL
-1759 INVQQETSTKY
+1759 INTQQETSTKY
-1770 KAIIKAKD
+1770 KAVIKAKD
-1778 RSNNIN
+1778 RSNNIK
-1784 QQIININVIYKYDYD
+1784 QETITINIMYKYDYD

-1809 NNDNLNDFSMIKIDH
+1809 TDNNLNDFSMIKIDH

-1858 FDLFNNIIDFSGEIF
+1858 FNLFNNIIDFSGEIF

-1895 MIKNNTNYIN
+1895 MTKNNTEYIN

-1912 ILSLYNIND
+1912 ILSLHNIND
-1921 DEYKRTRYKLN
+1921 DEYKRKRYKLN

-1958 LELFYDTQEKKNLY
+1958 LDLFYDTQEKKNLY

-2005 FCILDIS
+2005 FCTLDLS

-2027 FSKEIMVYNIKKNN
+2027 FSKEIMVYNVKKND
-2041 EFLYKPNTN
+2041 EYLYKPNTN

-2072 DIFNIN
+2072 DIFDIS

-2116 FVSGLNPININ
+2116 FIPGLKPININ

-2155 KKVDISFD
+2155 KKVDIRFD
-2163 IYDNIEINEKTLL
+2163 ISNNIEINEKTLL
-2176 HTLGRALGIN
+2176 HTIGRALGIN
-2186 RSSMFESNNTNKFQI
+2186 RRSMFESNNTNKFQI
-2201 LNKFDYY
+2201 LNNFDYY

-2243 NQEFYINDDPLINN
+2243 NREFYINDDSLINN

-2282 SNRKLSKISIGLL
+2282 STRKLSKISIGLL

-2360 YAIGDSINNPY
+2360 YAIGDSKKNPY
-2371 IIGYITNHHHSIYS
+2371 IIGYISGGFHTSYR

-2412 SLFTNNYT
+2412 SLFNNYT

-2433 YVINKNSYNN
+2433 YVINNKSYNN
-2443 AINNN
+2443 DSNNN

-2457 NEISLNILD
+2457 NEISLNIID
-2466 LSNSL
+2466 LSNILNFNES
-2471 DFIPELSIDNRNIV
+2471 SIDFSSIV
-2485 QIFNVKDDF
+2485 QIFNVKDEF

-2508 LPPYITLSGSS
+2508 LPPYITLSGSP

-2533 FVDYGHSIFDTI
+2533 FVDYGHSIVDVIDGPLPIIPDVSF
-2545 SGTLS
+2545 
-2550 NISDASLVIKNNNSL
+2550 VIKNKNSN

-2573 ESQLNGIDYRVITD
+2573 ESKLNGIDYRFITN

-2597 KSNVYHKQAKKHRD
+2597 KSNTNNKEAKKHRD

-2626 KVHNNNLFFDK
+2626 KVHDNNLFFDK
-2637 NNDVSNNLNNL
+2637 NNDISNNLNKL

-2662 QPYEYTYSDEYVNNN
+2662 EPYEYTYSDEYVNNN

-2706 FNYSNSVEF
+2706 INHSNSVEL
-2715 VIKKIYNIYD
+2715 VTRQIYNIYD
-2725 KKDTSCN
+2725 KKDTSGN
-2732 MYKLKDICNNG
+2732 LYKLKDICNNG

-2758 QLYDVFN
+2758 QLYDVCN

-2790 DISTNNNKIK
+2790 DISRNNNKIK

-2825 IVESYPFYKF
+2825 IVESNPFYKF

-2903 PYTPTILYYKSH
+2903 PYTPNILYYKSH

-2967 NDLCLNTINAALTP
+2967 NDLCLNIINAASS
-2981 DDPNIKIHKNR
+2981 DIKIHKNR
-2992 ILLSCHTEESY
+2992 ILLSCHTQETT
-3003 DYDTKS
+3003 DTKP
-3009 FIGITQGNILNN
+3009 FIGITQGNILSN

-3043 VEDKMKKLKKD
+3043 VQDRMKELKQD
-3054 TNEDNFEYHD
+3054 TNEDNFEYYD

-3102 INDIITQKIFNN
+3102 INDIITKKIFNN

-3226 FNDVELDDI
+3226 FNDVELYDI

-3303 QEDISNCIIFQNAS
+3303 QEEISNCIIFQNAS
-3317 LFLKGNVLNK
+3317 MFLKGNVLNK
-3327 EQVNNDDSQ
+3327 EEVENNGSSKIFEYVRDR
-3336 LFADVTDTSNR
+3336 SNK

-3355 FHDNNKDVSN
+3355 DYDND
-3365 SAILLTQKNLY
+3365 SAILLTQKNFY

-3389 FHKYDTNDNKHTNYL
+3389 FHKYDTNDNEHTNYL
-3404 IYDEIENYDD
+3404 IYDEIEQYNQ
-3414 SLIIRNSNNYLIDL
+3414 SLIIENSNNYLIDL
-3428 TSSFYFDFSENSNVE
+3428 SSSFYFDFSENSNVE
-3443 SYVYDYSKNNIIYT
+3443 SYGYDSSKNNIIYS
-3457 ISNNFLEESIDRE
+3457 ISNNDLNKE
-3470 TLSINFEVIDS
+3470 TLSINFDVIDS
-3481 LSTNDLNNEP
+3481 LSTHDLNNEP

-3587 ILDDLRGILI
+3587 ILDDLRSILI

-3605 IYITINS
+3605 IYITANS
-3612 MFYEQ
+3612 MFYDQ
-3617 TTYRTDWGSDNI
+3617 ISYRTDWGSDNI

-3656 RYIIQSV
+3656 RYVIQSV

-3682 LYNIKNDDLISRL
+3682 LYNIQNDGLITRA
-3695 IPDFENFQFDNLNN
+3695 IPEFENFQFDNLNN
-3709 VIDDE
+3709 IIDDE

-3737 DFFNEYISKDSN
+3737 NLFYEHISQDSN
-3749 IAIDFILERRED
+3749 IANDFILERRED

-3776 DEIRGI
+3776 DQIRGI

-3843 EPGFDTRLPYNFD
+3843 EPGFDTRLLYNFD
-3856 ICGDLVTEISNIIM
+3856 ICGHLVNDISNRIM
-3870 IDLSNLYLAD
+3870 IELSNLYQQD
-3880 VRSYDFSYI
+3880 GGNYDFSYI
-3889 DILGNPIV
+3889 DILGNPIE
-3897 YTFEERQSDNP
+3897 YTFKERQTDNP
-3908 NNPNIRKWP
+3908 NNPNIIRWS

-3936 ANLIDASITQLNL
+3936 ANLIDASINGLKL
-3949 IEISTDASG
+3949 IEISTYASG
-3958 LKFPKKNENF
+3958 LKFPKKNEKF
-3968 TYNDIINNIYE
+3968 TYDDMINNIYE
-3979 RDNITIDF
+3979 KYDFKIDF
-3987 SYLLYDTTINTPRE
+3987 SYLLYDTTISIPNRE
-4001 EEDEELYYFYTKT
+4001 EKDEDLYYFYTKS
-4014 DIEVDKL
+4014 DASKVDKL
-4021 FIDLSDSIH
+4021 YIDLSDSIH

-4123 NELSTNLNTK
+4123 NRLESNDNK
-4133 AIYNNSEYLKWYT
+4133 KYNNSDYLEWYT

-4212 TDSTININTISRL
+4212 TDSSIDINTISRL

-4236 FDLTKDMLFGTHVG
+4236 FDLTKNRLFESRED

-4264 TLKGST
+4264 TLKGSR

-4320 DYDVVI
+4320 DYEVVI

-4359 DIKYSVYDNKAY
+4359 DIKYSVYDNKTY

-4489 IVNLKSLNYDLD
+4489 IVNLKSLNYDFD

-4514 VSILTDEYRRIY
+4514 VSVLTDEYRRIY

-4532 LIDANLNMEYIIN
+4532 LIDSNLNMEYIIN

-4581 NVIDSNL
+4581 SVIDSNL

-4635 RNSKQT
+4635 RNNKQT

>member
-8 KKTYDI
+8 TKIYDI
-14 DLVDN
+14 DLIDN
-19 KYLITNSNTNVDVL
+19 KYIITNSNTNVNEL
-33 IDVSFEL
+33 IDICFEL
-40 YPNKKYTFNF
+40 YPNESYKFNL

-57 IKLGSNDLSI
+57 IKLGSNSNDLFI
-67 NKSQSNNVHKY
+67 NNINGISKY
-78 IPNTDT
+78 TPTNLPN
-84 TKEISFNVIPNNIQH
+84 KEISFNVVPNNIQN
-99 IIIYV
+99 ITIYV

-114 QDYFRF
+114 KDYFRF

-134 NYLNNGNYFFEHFTY
+134 DYLNNGNYFFEHFTY
-149 KFYPNITYRFKKY
+149 KFYPNITYHFEKY
-162 KNSDSEDAS
+162 KKLDSADAS

-178 FEFIIKDYSLN
+178 FTFIIKDLSLN
-189 ELSETFFDISFIVD
+189 ESSDFFDISFND
-203 DDLISGISYEI
+203 DDELVTGISYEI
-214 SSNLINKTIDLDLS
+214 SSNLIRETINLDLS

-238 TLLELEFPDSQLKD
+238 TLLELKFPKSELKD
-252 LYFFSSNL
+252 LYFYSSNL
-260 NLLDRNNL
+260 NLLDRNNV

-276 DISYS
+276 DISYNTD
-281 ASFRDFNDISNL
+281 FRDFNDISNL
-293 FLTYISTSTISINTT
+293 YLTYISTSDISVNS

-317 YQLEGKIDNSR
+317 YQLEEKIDNSR
-328 FDNISLS
+328 FDNINLS
-335 YSSPDISY
+335 TITTDTDISY
-343 DINNDS
+343 RINNDS

-355 ICKNYPLRLS
+355 ICENYPLRLS

-381 DISYILDNN
+381 DISYILDNT

-397 YNSIYLYVNKDLSVN
+397 YNSIYLYINKDFSLNLTS
-412 QTTISFESYN
+412 TISFESYN
-422 TNYKANIFYFN
+422 TNYKTNIFYFHE
-433 KRSKDLQ
+433 RSKELQ
-440 EFYINNNVSITN
+440 DFYINNTN
-452 TNIETNIFNLN
+452 NIETNVETNIFDLN
-463 EIIVEYNFK
+463 EIIVEYKFK
-472 SSKTYINLN
+472 SGEESIKLK
-481 YDVSL
+481 YDEEL
-486 DYIYNYIDISDIYSN
+486 DFIYNYIDISDIYSN
-501 KYADSNI
+501 KYANS

-514 NRSNNELFTDISN
+514 NRTNNSLVKDISYN
-527 NLIEYQLT
+527 KIEYQLT

-543 LPNDI
+543 LTNDI
-548 LNIIQTITIN
+548 SNIIQTIIIN

-563 YVNYNGKND
+563 EYEFKDNSVQND
-572 IATISF
+572 DIIF
-578 DIINDIT
+578 DITNDIT
-585 NIVLDIS
+585 NIELDIS
-592 VNYFNINTNQIEYL
+592 VNYFNVNTNQIEYL
-606 LFDVSCDL
+606 LFDVSCNL
-614 HYYHKDIKSIKDIS
+614 YYYYKDVKTKTDIS
-628 TFNNYLLKYN
+628 NINDYLLKYN
-638 SFNDTISNN
+638 SFYDTISNN
-647 NYYFKYIDFES
+647 YYYFKYIDFEN
-658 NYIIINNIQINQ
+658 NYIIINNIDIE
-670 EHILDLKSIDSNIG
+670 EHDILNLKKIDSNTVT
-684 SLSTYV
+684 LSNYV
-690 NLIKE
+690 NLIKNE
-695 DNQLQIRKYYFDKNI
+695 NQLRIRKYNFDRNI

-722 NLYGLEKKLIITILD
+722 NLFGLEKKLIITILD

-748 NKDVEFDFNFLTIK
+748 NEIIEFDFGFLTIK
-762 DMIITSDINN
+762 NMIITSDINN
-772 YEKINSN
+772 YDKINSN
-779 YVYSR
+779 YVYRKNTS
-784 NQTLDVSSNIK
+784 DVSSNIK
-795 IIPKLNYSNTD
+795 IIPKFNYSNTD
-806 NDLFKLNNYGY
+806 DDLFKLNNYGY
-817 ISNDVSKNI
+817 INNDVSLTI
-826 DICINYVVPTIRY
+826 DISINYVTPTIRY
-839 SEKSQNFIADTSYI
+839 SEKSPNYILDNSYI
-853 VHDNNVS
+853 VYDNTNNE
-860 DLKNKII
+860 LRNKII
-867 KFSFDKNKFL
+867 NFTFDKNNFL
-877 YNNTNIRSETEI
+877 YNNTNIQSDIEI
-889 NSILQDLSTC
+889 NNILKDLSSS

-908 SMYKINEDASFIINA
+908 SMYKINTDATFTTNEFSP
-923 SDNNDLSDISLSDI
+923 NDISDISLSDI
-937 FGNQLKYGGELNT
+937 FGNELKYSLSNRD
-950 ALSMY
+950 LSMY
-955 FVENINNIII
+955 FVQDLNNIII
-965 ELSGNTETTYI
+965 ELSGNTQNTYI
-976 IDKYNKYTDHGIKID
+976 IDKYNKYSELGIKID
-991 DSIIEISNIDM
+991 NNTTDISNIDM
-1002 CFNIFKTDVTH
+1002 CFNIFEIDETH
-1013 IKPEFDYDS
+1013 INSEFS
-1022 YGKNEISYNLIY
+1022 YNLYGNNEISYNL
-1034 YKKYTYDN
+1034 TYN
-1042 AIVDISISLR
+1042 KNFIHTKNSVDSTIDIPINISISLR

-1063 EEPKNPLLGNNIIY
+1063 DVNKNPLIGNNIIY
-1077 YEISHNNINRKL
+1077 YEINYNNIDITL
-1089 KRYINIVN
+1089 KRYINIEN
-1097 KKSTPEISLNSSI
+1097 NSIPEISLNSLILS
-1110 FGNSNVLNLSNKNL
+1110 NSNVYNLSNKNL
-1124 TFNIDT
+1124 TLNIDT
-1130 TYSDLSSI
+1130 SYSDISSI

-1148 YNDYDIGREIDI
+1148 YNNFDIGKEIDI
-1160 SLTNLNSLNPHETDL
+1160 SLTNLISLNPHETDL
-1175 SVLYNSRYEYTTNP
+1175 SVLYNNRYENVTNP
-1189 LNIIYEISNNNT
+1189 LNIIYEMSYNT
-1201 IINTDNVSVKFHN
+1201 IINKDNVSVNFHN
-1214 NIPYT
+1214 NIPFT
-1219 FDICNNNIL
+1219 FDICNNIL
-1228 EQQIYLD
+1228 DQQIYLD

-1269 LGLQQLKFIINDYKS
+1269 IGLQQLKFIINDYKS
-1284 NHIITKVESKIFT
+1284 NHIINKVESKIFT
-1297 DISIVLNKNNIVDN
+1297 DISIVLNIDN
-1311 RYDILYNND
+1311 VISNSYDISYNND
-1320 NVKTEINDAT
+1320 NVKTKINDAKVMK
-1330 IIELV
+1330 LV
-1335 NDLSSSYMN
+1335 NDLSESYMN
-1344 YSNRSKNYSINISYH
+1344 YVQRSNTYSIDISYH
-1359 SYIYQD
+1359 SYIYE
-1365 NDIKEF
+1365 NDGSKDF
-1371 YLLKNRKINIKNTII
+1371 YLSKNRKINIKNTII
-1386 PKFDFSSNIIDI
+1386 PKFDFSSDIIDI
-1398 SFGYYDDVNG
+1398 SFGNYENDILNN
-1408 VLKDNN
+1408 NN

-1424 LDSNVI
+1424 LNSNVI
-1430 NDIYEISRNILSAR
+1430 NNIYEISRNILSAR
-1444 DISDNS
+1444 DISDNPD
-1450 GIFDILKNNNNYIN
+1450 IFDILIN
-1464 FEIPENTDNKYMYNY
+1464 ENREVNFRIPENTYNNYMYNY
-1479 IKLFEKIFDYSIYGI
+1479 IKLFEIIYDYSINGI
-1494 IVDELEYDD
+1494 IDELEYDE

-1526 GEVITQL
+1526 GDNNIET

-1538 VGIQV
+1538 VGVQV

-1555 DKGIPFVHNIEESKN
+1555 DKGIPFVHNIEKSKN

-1586 SKYDEFYLNYYE
+1586 SEYDKFYLNYYE
-1598 PSENTVN
+1598 PYLKSTIS
-1605 RDLSNYNFT
+1605 DLSNYNFT

-1641 DKSKSSK
+1641 DKSKPSK
-1648 NSNNRTTF
+1648 NSNNVTRF

-1666 TPNINNK
+1666 SPNINNK
-1673 AQQFSNKIDI
+1673 ALESYNKIDL

-1695 LDEKIYTNIYD
+1695 LDEKIYTNIDD
-1706 YGDNIKY
+1706 YGDDIKY
-1713 ILEYNNELINIDNTS
+1713 ILEYNNELINVDNTS
-1728 NYITNENIKNNY
+1728 NYINNENIKNNY

-1752 ANTIEQL
+1752 ANKIELL
-1759 INVQQETSTKY
+1759 INTQQETSTKY
-1770 KAIIKAKD
+1770 KAVIKAKD
-1778 RSNNIN
+1778 RSNNIK
-1784 QQIININVIYKYDYD
+1784 QETITINIMYKYDYD

-1809 NNDNLNDFSMIKIDH
+1809 KDNNENDISMIKIDH

-1844 YDNNKESFELETCD
+1844 YDYNKETFELETCD
-1858 FDLFNNIIDFSGEIF
+1858 YDLFNNIIDFSGEIF

-1884 KLDNYTSTNNI
+1884 KFDNYTDTDNIKTKNNI
-1895 MIKNNTNYIN
+1895 NYIN

-1921 DEYKRTRYKLN
+1921 DEYKRKRYKLN
-1932 VKDTICGEIKLENV
+1932 VKDTVCGEIKLENV

-1958 LELFYDTQEKKNLY
+1958 LDLFYDTKEKKDMY
-1972 TNSKNINIIINDDL
+1972 TNAKNIDITINDDL
-1986 ENSKNYTKFNKS
+1986 ENSKNYTKFNKL
-1998 DIINDNS
+1998 DMINDNS
-2005 FCILDIS
+2005 FCTLDLS

-2027 FSKEIMVYNIKKNN
+2027 FSKEIMVYNVQKNN

-2063 KQVDVKDIS
+2063 KQVDIKDIS
-2072 DIFNIN
+2072 DIFDIS
-2078 INNYKYNIILNNEL
+2078 INNYKYNVTLNNEMEK
-2092 QILNNLTQ
+2092 LNNFVQ
-2100 NIYNAAYRWK
+2100 NTYNAAYRWK

-2116 FVSGLNPININ
+2116 FITGLKPININ

-2155 KKVDISFD
+2155 KTVDISFD
-2163 IYDNIEINEKTLL
+2163 IVDNKIVHEKTLL

-2186 RSSMFESNNTNKFQI
+2186 RRSMFESNNNNNFEI
-2201 LNKFDYY
+2201 LNNSNYY

-2222 QDASYNIDNSFIILP
+2222 QDASYNIDNSFIRLP

-2243 NQEFYINDDPLINN
+2243 NKEFYINDDQLIND

-2270 NEILCEIKDQNT
+2270 NEILCTIKDQNT
-2282 SNRKLSKISIGLL
+2282 STRKLSKISIGLL

-2328 NDDYT
+2328 NDEHT
-2333 INIFEIYIANSDN
+2333 IDIYKIYIANTDN

-2360 YAIGDSINNPY
+2360 YAIGDSKNNPY
-2371 IIGYITNHHHSIYS
+2371 IIGYISGDLHTSYS

-2402 IDGSYNYYNS
+2402 IDGSFNYYNS
-2412 SLFTNNYT
+2412 SLFTSNYE
-2420 ISSDYIQN
+2420 ISYNYILN
-2428 IQDNS
+2428 IRDNS
-2433 YVINKNSYNN
+2433 YVINNESYNN
-2443 AINNN
+2443 DSNNK

-2457 NEISLNILD
+2457 NEISLNIID
-2466 LSNSL
+2466 LSNILNFNES
-2471 DFIPELSIDNRNIV
+2471 SIDNSSVV
-2485 QIFNVKDDF
+2485 QIFYVKDEF

-2508 LPPYITLSGSS
+2508 LPPYITLSGSP

-2527 LSNYEP
+2527 LTEYEP
-2533 FVDYGHSIFDTI
+2533 FVDYGHSIFDVI
-2545 SGTLS
+2545 DGSLAK
-2550 NISDASLVIKNNNSL
+2550 IQDVSLVIKNKNLN

-2573 ESQLNGIDYRVITD
+2573 ESELNGIDYRFITN

-2597 KSNVYHKQAKKHRD
+2597 KSNSNNKEAKKHRD
-2611 LKVVKTQ
+2611 LKIVKTQ

-2626 KVHNNNLFFDK
+2626 KLHDNNLFFDK
-2637 NNDVSNNLNNL
+2637 NNDISNNLNKL

-2662 QPYEYTYSDEYVNNN
+2662 VPYEYDYSDKYVHNN
-2677 IYDVSYIIN
+2677 IYDISYIIN
-2686 IEKNYYY
+2686 LEKNYYY

-2706 FNYSNSVEF
+2706 INYSNNVEL
-2715 VIKKIYNIYD
+2715 VTRQIYNIYD

-2732 MYKLKDICNNG
+2732 LYKLQDICNNG

-2758 QLYDVFN
+2758 QLYDVCN
-2765 NTLKYINNS
+2765 NTLIYINNS

-2807 ANKINGK
+2807 TNDINGK
-2814 INIDVEITNRN
+2814 ININVKITNRN
-2825 IVESYPFYKF
+2825 RNIVGSNPFYEF
-2835 TNINDNKIYNKNLYL
+2835 TNNNDNKIYNKNLYL
-2850 SYGLYEFNTSDSSN
+2850 SYGLYEFDTHDSSN

-2903 PYTPTILYYKSH
+2903 PYTPNILYYKSH
-2915 RIKNISGKLQINSNI
+2915 RIKDISGKLQINSNI

-2948 VTSEKMFK
+2948 ITSEKMFK
-2956 KIDFFTIRAIE
+2956 KTDFFTIRAIE
-2967 NDLCLNTINAALTP
+2967 NDLCLNTINANSP
-2981 DDPNIKIHKNR
+2981 VNNIKIHKNR
-2992 ILLSCHTEESY
+2992 ILLSCHTKETP
-3003 DYDTKS
+3003 DIKP

-3028 KKVVFINDISKSNLF
+3028 KKVVFINDISKGDLF
-3043 VEDKMKKLKKD
+3043 NQRKMKKLKKD
-3054 TNEDNFEYHD
+3054 TNENNYEYYD

-3083 LNNNKTFELSF
+3083 LTNNKTFELIF
-3094 EYHDNSKN
+3094 EYYDGSYNN
-3102 INDIITQKIFNN
+3102 NDIITKKIFDN

-3122 IIELIKDNI
+3122 IIELITDNI

-3139 DYVNTLTSNKIPN
+3139 NYVNTLTLNKIPN
-3152 KYTTENFKYTI
+3152 KYTNDNFKYTI

-3177 DVNLL
+3177 DVNIL

-3226 FNDVELDDI
+3226 FNDVELHDI
-3235 QRKIYESNRTI
+3235 QKKIYEFNRTT

-3257 NIKKLNDNF
+3257 NIEKLNDNF
-3266 DKLISPSNINKF
+3266 DKLINPSNINKF

-3283 YKKFDIHIYCDVSL
+3283 YKKFDVHIYCDVSL

-3317 LFLKGNVLNK
+3317 MFLRGNVLNK
-3327 EQVNNDDSQ
+3327 EEVNNNDSQ
-3336 LFADVTDTSNR
+3336 KIFEDVDTSNI

-3355 FHDNNKDVSN
+3355 DDVSD
-3365 SAILLTQKNLY
+3365 SAILLTQKNFY

-3404 IYDEIENYDD
+3404 IYDEIEKHED
-3414 SLIIRNSNNYLIDL
+3414 SKIIVNNNNYLIDL
-3428 TSSFYFDFSENSNVE
+3428 SSSFYFDFSENSDVVE
-3443 SYVYDYSKNNIIYT
+3443 SYVYDSSKNNIIYS
-3457 ISNNFLEESIDRE
+3457 ISNNDLNKE
-3470 TLSINFEVIDS
+3470 TLSIDFDVIDS

-3529 NNYFEKNIYKIPLY
+3529 NNYFERNIYKIPLY

-3552 LKYTLKLSTINYVN
+3552 LKYTLKLSSINYVN

-3572 FSDKKQIIFTNDHMK
+3572 FSEKKQIIFTNDHMK
-3587 ILDDLRGILI
+3587 ILDDLRSILI

-3617 TTYRTDWGSDNI
+3617 TTYRDDWGSDTI

-3643 NIHERLNEVLSDL
+3643 NIHERLNEILSEL
-3656 RYIIQSV
+3656 RYVIQSV

-3669 ENIRARKNIFNDI
+3669 DNIRNRKTIFNDI
-3682 LYNIKNDDLISRL
+3682 LFGIKNDDLISRL

-3719 DELKADYKL
+3719 DELKADYNL

-3737 DFFNEYISKDSN
+3737 NFFHEYISQDSN
-3749 IAIDFILERRED
+3749 IANDFILERRED

-3782 FRPRLREINSD
+3782 FRPRLRDINSD
-3793 IAKDTFINSLLYKL
+3793 IADDIFINSLMYKL

-3833 YNFSDTSLNK
+3833 YNYEDTSLNE
-3843 EPGFDTRLPYNFD
+3843 EPGFDTRLLYNFD
-3856 ICGDLVTEISNIIM
+3856 ICGDLVTYISNKIT
-3870 IDLSNLYLAD
+3870 IDLSNLYD
-3880 VRSYDFSYI
+3880 IDGENYDFSYI
-3889 DILGNPIV
+3889 DLNMNPIK
-3897 YTFEERQSDNP
+3897 YTFEERQIDNP
-3908 NNPNIRKWP
+3908 NNQNIRKW
-3917 PKSQADP
+3917 SARSETDP

-3936 ANLIDASITQLNL
+3936 AKLIDASINQLKL

-3958 LKFPKKNENF
+3958 LKFPKKNVNF
-3968 TYNDIINNIYE
+3968 TYNDIIINNNYE
-3979 RDNITIDF
+3979 KVINGESFKIDF
-3987 SYLLYDTTINTPRE
+3987 SYLLYDTTITTPRE
-4001 EEDEELYYFYTKT
+4001 EKDEDLYYFYNKT
-4014 DIEVDKL
+4014 DNGVDKL
-4021 FIDLSDSIH
+4021 YIDLSDSLYY
-4030 FYALDQS
+4030 YALKPYDAVS
-4037 ENIVNSNY
+4037 NNY

-4116 YNNSNKI
+4116 YNNSKNI
-4123 NELSTNLNTK
+4123 NNLKNENEQK
-4133 AIYNNSEYLKWYT
+4133 YNNNDYLEWYT
-4146 NFSHLDISYV
+4146 DFSDLDISYV
-4156 KTQFAN
+4156 KSQFAN
-4162 QKILTNQNNE
+4162 EKILTYKNIKME
-4172 MNDVSLSTILK
+4172 DVSLSTILR
-4183 TSFVKPIAER
+4183 TSFVEPIAER
-4193 ILSNYLITQ
+4193 MNDNGTRLLSTAEE
-4202 SDFANIINIE
+4202 FANIINIE
-4212 TDSTININTISRL
+4212 TDSLININTISRL

-4236 FDLTKDMLFGTHVG
+4236 FDLTKVKLFGAHVG
-4250 IENIPDINHLIGDI
+4250 IEKIPEINHLISDI
-4264 TLKGST
+4264 TLKGSK

-4310 ITPPRINFNN
+4310 ITPPRINFNDN
-4320 DYDVVI
+4320 FEIII

-4359 DIKYSVYDNKAY
+4359 SSKYSVYDNKTY
-4371 MYIHNE
+4371 MYIHKENVYT
-4377 KIYDNNDAANIE
+4377 INDAANIE
-4389 QFYSESVLNT
+4389 QFYSESVLSS
-4399 YIIDISLDSFFNFS
+4399 YILDISLDSFFNFS

-4434 VKDKLNNIRKYN
+4434 VKDKLNNTRKYN

-4465 FVTNFDNIPL
+4465 FVPNLFNIPL
-4475 NINSPDIRFEILSD
+4475 NITSPDIRYEILSD
-4489 IVNLKSLNYDLD
+4489 IVNFKSLNYDFNANL
-4501 TNIYKFYDLTSSN
+4501 YKFYDLTSNN
-4514 VSILTDEYRRIY
+4514 VSVLTDEYRGIY

-4545 YMDTKYPNSTYDNYL
+4545 YMDTKYPDSTYDNYL

-4570 EIRRYENFIKY
+4570 EIRRYEKFIKY
-4581 NVIDSNL
+4581 SVLDSNL
-4588 NEIILFRDIIVNI
+4588 NEIILYRDIIVNI
-4601 IIEEDESKV
+4601 ITEEDESKV

-4635 RNSKQT
+4635 TNRQQT

-4651 QNN
+4651 QNI